1 MRITGGK
8 TIRVIQEE
16 FNRLFPAL
24 KIEFYTTPHSHKTGT
39 SEKYHIKNTS
49 RLKEISTDVAT
60 KSVTVNSSLTVTD
73 LEQKIQDNFRVGA
86 QVFRKSGN
94 VWLQTTAT
102 DNLTLEEQNK
112 KGLESSFTEP
122 QNRSELD
129 YREQS

>member
-24 KIEFYTTPHSHKTGT
+24 KIEFYTTPHSNKTGT

-129 YREQS
+129 YREQG